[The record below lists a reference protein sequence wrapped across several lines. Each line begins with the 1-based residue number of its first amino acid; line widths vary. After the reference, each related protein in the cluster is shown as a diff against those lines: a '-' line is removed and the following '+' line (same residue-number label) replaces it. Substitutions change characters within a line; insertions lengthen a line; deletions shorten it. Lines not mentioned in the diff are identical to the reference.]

1 MSRSFFAM
9 VSRMKYIT
17 RWALMRNTVTEN
29 ISEHSHEVACIA
41 HALAVL
47 GNKRLGK
54 AYNCERAALLGLYHD
69 MPEILTGDM
78 PTPVK
83 YFSSGTRQAYK
94 TVEDAASEKIVTML
108 PEDLKEEYSPLFF
121 KKDED
126 TELWRLVKAADKISF
141 NIEQGDKL
149 QFYLDEEGTNRF
161 VCRTG
166 CSASQLEVTY
176 AGAQASR
183 PPEMIDVDGFIG
195 VKSHRAR
202 GKRVTTFEVAS
213 LRFIEPE
220 EPETPSD
227 GMLPDDGD
235 NGEPA
240 AESVPAD
247 GGMPARAERAETREP
262 QADGIELPEGEPPLV
277 PADDGGA
284 ELIIERPRGDADEVI
299 DVEQLNLF

>member
-126 TELWRLVKAADKISF
+126 TELWRLVKAADKISALIKC
-141 NIEQGDKL
+141 IE
-149 QFYLDEEGTNRF
+149 E
-161 VCRTG
+161 
-166 CSASQLEVTY
+166 
-176 AGAQASR
+176 
-183 PPEMIDVDGFIG
+183 
-195 VKSHRAR
+195 
-202 GKRVTTFEVAS
+202 
-213 LRFIEPE
+213 
-220 EPETPSD
+220 
-227 GMLPDDGD
+227 
-235 NGEPA
+235 
-240 AESVPAD
+240 
-247 GGMPARAERAETREP
+247 ERAGNREFVSAKESTRRTLEKLNVP
-262 QADGIELPEGEPPLV
+262 EADIFITEFIPSFELTLDQQE
-277 PADDGGA
+277 
-284 ELIIERPRGDADEVI
+284 
-299 DVEQLNLF
+299 